1 MSNFKTVLAVFV
13 SILISFIIVI
23 LLSFSSKETHVT
35 NEVYNVYLD
44 GKLIGAIKSKKSLE
58 DYINKEQKN
67 LKKEY
72 NVDKVYVPNGI
83 DIEKCVEHNPKIVSE
98 KKIYNIIKKKKGF
111 TIKGYVVTVT
121 NDDKKELK
129 INILKKNL
137 FDKAVKRVSRNFVD
151 QKSMDAYKNNAQEE
165 IKTTGSIIEK
175 IYIEQPIAI
184 KQSFISTD
192 EQIFSDVDSLTKYLL
207 FGSSNTEKEYTV
219 QVGDTIETVAFN
231 NKLSEE
237 EFLIVNPE
245 FTSSKNLLSPGQKVN
260 IALIN
265 PVLKLVVEKHIVEDM
280 EKPFETIEKQDGSLN
295 RGTTKVETEGVN
307 GSQRVT
313 EKIRYTNGEITK
325 SVIVGS
331 EVTKEPV
338 NKVVLVGT
346 KVSGYYSGSYSG
358 GGTYKETAGKWGW
371 PTVTPYILESTFK
384 WRWGKLHEGV
394 DLCAG
399 SGSPIYAA
407 RPGTV
412 ISVNQGCPS
421 PGGYSSRCGGGY
433 GNYVIVDH
441 GDGMYSIYGHMLNGI
456 RVSQGQSVSRGTVLG
471 GMGSSGSS
479 TGTHLH
485 YGIYYG
491 IPMRGGKP
499 IDPLT
504 VY

>member
-151 QKSMDAYKNNAQEE
+151 QKSMDAYKNNTQEE

-192 EQIFSDVDSLTKYLL
+192 EQIFSDV
-207 FGSSNTEKEYTV
+207 
-219 QVGDTIETVAFN
+219 
-231 NKLSEE
+231 
-237 EFLIVNPE
+237 VN
-245 FTSSKNLLSPGQKVN
+245 
-260 IALIN
+260 
-265 PVLKLVVEKHIVEDM
+265 
-280 EKPFETIEKQDGSLN
+280 
-295 RGTTKVETEGVN
+295 
-307 GSQRVT
+307 
-313 EKIRYTNGEITK
+313 
-325 SVIVGS
+325 
-331 EVTKEPV
+331 
-338 NKVVLVGT
+338 
-346 KVSGYYSGSYSG
+346 
-358 GGTYKETAGKWGW
+358 
-371 PTVTPYILESTFK
+371 
-384 WRWGKLHEGV
+384 
-394 DLCAG
+394 
-399 SGSPIYAA
+399 
-407 RPGTV
+407 V
-412 ISVNQGCPS
+412 ISASWLYDDN
-421 PGGYSSRCGGGY
+421 SSI
-433 GNYVIVDH
+433 NSLIF
-441 GDGMYSIYGHMLNGI
+441 N
-456 RVSQGQSVSRGTVLG
+456 
-471 GMGSSGSS
+471 
-479 TGTHLH
+479 
-485 YGIYYG
+485 
-491 IPMRGGKP
+491 
-499 IDPLT
+499 
-504 VY
+504 